1 MKIIKSLDGKVNKK
15 INNSF
20 IETGN
25 SFKVEKIKQISKIV
39 TGNTPSL
46 KNQKNWSNKNGIKW
60 FSIPNFRLVKN
71 GFLVS
76 NERFLTNDGAKVSRV
91 CPAGTVLVS
100 CIATVGE
107 VAILKESSAFNQQI
121 NGILPSKKINSM
133 YLRYVFMYQKNNLI
147 KYAPKNVIMN
157 INKSLFEDYEI
168 SYIEDI
174 EQQEKISY
182 ILSVQENQIET
193 IRELIKKIETRNQY
207 YAEKI
212 LSGELRVRKNE
223 DGNIEFYNNTEWQE
237 DSLKSLF
244 FSKEYSVPKGWKI
257 KPILDNIKLIKGI
270 SINSSEFNYQGMG
283 RQFLRTGDVWED
295 ASSKKEPAFF
305 DGVVD
310 DKFIKTENDYVSCFE
325 GFNKEIGNGTIGLV
339 TNLGEGIISSHL
351 YKTENKNIDGKY
363 YSASLLKTD
372 YIQNILIRNAV
383 GSTVL
388 SSTKCLKD
396 ILFIFPD
403 NDEMILIEEVL
414 SSLYL
419 ESNNLRKVL
428 EKEKLRFQWL
438 LDNLLSGEY
447 QVVDE

>member
-46 KNQKNWSNKNGIKW
+46 KIQKNWSNKHGIKW

-91 CPAGTVLVS
+91 CPEGTVLVS

-168 SYIEDI
+168 SYVEDI

-212 LSGELRVRKNE
+212 LSGEIRVRKNE
-223 DGNIEFYNNTEWQE
+223 DGNIEFYNNTEWQDVILNGNSIKIPLLWKVKKITE
-237 DSLKSLF
+237 IIKTKKGSSIKSDLLNYIGNGIQYLRTNEVWDDSSVNKDKVYFDGETTSFTVKDKSEYIICFDGFNTKPHIGTVGMVTNNGEGICSGELHKIQEIDGISKYYVNVMILKNSRFQDLICRSAEGSTVKHAGKHFKNIEEILIPMDEQELLNDIFKNQLHEIDSLKSL
-244 FSKEYSVPKGWKI
+244 
-257 KPILDNIKLIKGI
+257 
-270 SINSSEFNYQGMG
+270 
-283 RQFLRTGDVWED
+283 
-295 ASSKKEPAFF
+295 
-305 DGVVD
+305 
-310 DKFIKTENDYVSCFE
+310 
-325 GFNKEIGNGTIGLV
+325 
-339 TNLGEGIISSHL
+339 
-351 YKTENKNIDGKY
+351 
-363 YSASLLKTD
+363 
-372 YIQNILIRNAV
+372 
-383 GSTVL
+383 
-388 SSTKCLKD
+388 
-396 ILFIFPD
+396 
-403 NDEMILIEEVL
+403 
-414 SSLYL
+414 
-419 ESNNLRKVL
+419 L
-428 EKEKLRFQWL
+428 EKEQLRFQWL